1 VTAAVLGVG
10 AAGALVVVVEVPAV
24 VVSPW
29 TGMVT
34 GFRPA

>member
-1 VTAAVLGVG
+1 VTPAVFGVG

-29 TGMVT
+29 TGMVA
-34 GFRPA
+34 GLRPA